1 MAECDSC
8 ESETVNLGYI
18 FRSQAKYGTTAH
30 TVHRDDVYV
39 KHKVKPEETLQGIS
53 LSYGVTVSLTA
64 AVSAVPVSQWQ
75 SRDCCSGQ
83 CQWHWQCSA
92 LSSPNNNNNMA
103 GMAVFLNVAGYI
115 YVIEVV

>member
-64 AVSAVPVSQWQ
+64 LQ
-75 SRDCCSGQ
+75 
-83 CQWHWQCSA
+83 
-92 LSSPNNNNNMA
+92 
-103 GMAVFLNVAGYI
+103 
-115 YVIEVV
+115 

>member
-8 ESETVNLGYI
+8 ESETVDLGYI

-64 AVSAVPVSQWQ
+64 LSVSVTVRLRLRLRVRVLLRHSVSQSHSQ
-75 SRDCCSGQ
+75 GSE
-83 CQWHWQCSA
+83 A
-92 LSSPNNNNNMA
+92 K
-103 GMAVFLNVAGYI
+103 
-115 YVIEVV
+115 

>member
-8 ESETVNLGYI
+8 ESETVDLGYI

-64 AVSAVPVSQWQ
+64 LSTALHWPLHCSAVASAVTGNGMTVSESVTQ
-75 SRDCCSGQ
+75 
-83 CQWHWQCSA
+83 
-92 LSSPNNNNNMA
+92 
-103 GMAVFLNVAGYI
+103 
-115 YVIEVV
+115 